1 MIIILFGPPGAGKG
15 TQAKLLSNYFNIPH
29 ISTGDILRRHVKE
42 DSVLGNK
49 AKLYMDSGELVPDE
63 LVTDMILERIREPDA
78 KNGFIL
84 DGYPRN
90 IPQAQALNKSVKKI
104 GFDVDLAIYFEASK
118 DVIVK
123 RLSGRRVCKKC
134 ERIYHVVNMPP
145 KKDMVCDDC
154 GTELYQR
161 KDDTE
166 ETIIN
171 RLNVYLKQS
180 TPVLNYFS
188 KHSKLKK
195 ISADSEANSVFN
207 VLKDTL
213 DHLKNSD
220 LEKIN
225 K

>member
-1 MIIILFGPPGAGKG
+1 MIIILFGPPGAGKW

-63 LVTDMILERIREPDA
+63 LVTDMILERIRKPDA

-90 IPQAQALNKSVKKI
+90 VSQAQSLNKSVKEI

-161 KDDTE
+161 KDDRE

-180 TPVLNYFS
+180 TPVLDYFS